1 MKTTLKLGFRL
12 FIIGIILLTGI
23 TGVWAQ
29 EKIAIIDA
37 GSSGS
42 RLYVYSVTKDSVYL
56 LFPKNQ
62 KEITASKGRA
72 LSTVPA
78 IKDSVE
84 QYIKTMTG
92 KYHEH
97 SKNIPLYVLATAGMR
112 LEDENKANNIYEFI
126 KELKVCNKYDIKN
139 AMTISGRYEALY
151 AWISLNYKKG
161 NLGFSISTSQKP
173 LTFTSSNAVGIIEI
187 GGASIQF
194 AYLAERPN
202 TISQDHIINRK
213 GFSNLYCRSYLNGGV
228 DRIFDNFKE
237 NDKPDYSSIVPGHPD
252 IKTMKNKKFYALGKP
267 LNIALENVGSNKKY
281 KDFTDYINNIKGT
294 DTKENYHP
302 KSNARYIQ
310 YLIGNTVPSNLMQYT
325 EDISWT
331 LGAAI
336 DIIING
342 IQPEVFDYKKKN

>member
-1 MKTTLKLGFRL
+1 M
-12 FIIGIILLTGI
+12 TGI

-56 LFPKNQ
+56 LFPQ
-62 KEITASKGRA
+62 TTEEITASKGRA

-112 LEDENKANNIYEFI
+112 LEDKNKANNIYEFI

-151 AWISLNYKKG
+151 AWIGLNYKTGK
-161 NLGFSISTSQKP
+161 LGLTSPKT
-173 LTFTSSNAVGIIEI
+173 LTCNNPTCGIIEI

-194 AYLAERPN
+194 AYMTESKDDRDSIFYVKRFN
-202 TISQDHIINRK
+202 DK
-213 GFSNLYCRSYLNGGV
+213 YLYCRSYLNGGV

-310 YLIGNTVPSNLMQYT
+310 YLIGNTVPDNLMKYN

-342 IQPEVFDYKKKN
+342 IQPEAW